1 MMGAAIGSRALFV
14 AAALGSWT
22 GRSVRH
28 PRLEEGGTSMNK
40 VMWGLGLVLFTTL
53 ASLTGQ
59 TRTAVAQAIASS
71 ERFEVSAVK
80 AARPFLVDTI
90 AAIQQGDVARAKE
103 AFDAYDSAWNGI
115 EVYVNVRSRALYQI
129 LELELQ
135 AKISKGLDAPRPDM
149 PALLSDAQ
157 MMLAKYD
164 EAIDVVTK
172 AAALNPIYDELAR
185 LRIVRAHLRE
195 VNPALK
201 AGNIAKARKS
211 FESFNDQWFDIE
223 DFVRAQSLDAYV
235 SIERGMLAVE
245 DALLMTEK
253 PDVEQVTALVT
264 AVMTP
269 YNAIVG
275 EVQRQARASRP

>member
-1 MMGAAIGSRALFV
+1 MV
-14 AAALGSWT
+14 
-22 GRSVRH
+22 
-28 PRLEEGGTSMNK
+28 K
-40 VMWGLGLVLFTTL
+40 VMCRFGLVLFSVL

-59 TRTAVAQAIASS
+59 MPTAAAQASS
-71 ERFEVSAVK
+71 SLERFEISAVK

-90 AAIQQGDVARAKE
+90 AAIQQGNVARAKE

-115 EVYVNVRSRALYQI
+115 EVYINVRSRTLYQV

-135 AKISKGLDAPRPDM
+135 AKISKALDAPRPDM
-149 PALLSDAQ
+149 SALLSDAQ

-164 EAIDVVTK
+164 EAIDVVTR
-172 AAALNPIYDELAR
+172 ATPLNPIYDELAR

-211 FESFNDQWFDIE
+211 FEAFNDQWFDIE

-235 SIERGMLAVE
+235 AIERGMLAVE

-253 PDVEQVTALVT
+253 PAVDQVIALVS

-269 YNAIVG
+269 YNAIVA
-275 EVQRQARASRP
+275 EVQRQARAARP

>member
-1 MMGAAIGSRALFV
+1 MMRVIRRLSLIAFV
-14 AAALGSWT
+14 A
-22 GRSVRH
+22 
-28 PRLEEGGTSMNK
+28 
-40 VMWGLGLVLFTTL
+40 L

-59 TRTAVAQAIASS
+59 VTTAVAQPNSS
-71 ERFEVSAVK
+71 PERFDVSAVK
-80 AARPFLVDTI
+80 TARPFLVDTI
-90 AAIQQGDVARAKE
+90 VAIQQGNLARAKE

-115 EVYVNVRSRALYQI
+115 EVYINVRSRALYQN

-135 AKISKGLDAPRPDM
+135 AKISKALDAPRPDM
-149 PALLSDAQ
+149 ATLLSDTQ
-157 MMLAKYD
+157 TMLAKYD
-164 EAIDVVTK
+164 EAIDIVAK
-172 AAALNPIYDELAR
+172 APPLNPIYDELAR

-201 AGNIAKARKS
+201 TGNIAKARKS
-211 FESFNDQWFDIE
+211 FESFNDKWFDIE

-235 SIERGMLAVE
+235 AIERGMLAVE

-253 PDVEQVTALVT
+253 PDVEQVMALVT

-275 EVQRQARASRP
+275 EVQRQARAARP

>member
-1 MMGAAIGSRALFV
+1 MMQVVRRLSLIAFV
-14 AAALGSWT
+14 A
-22 GRSVRH
+22 
-28 PRLEEGGTSMNK
+28 
-40 VMWGLGLVLFTTL
+40 L

-59 TRTAVAQAIASS
+59 VTTAVTQPNSS
-71 ERFEVSAVK
+71 PERFEVSAVK
-80 AARPFLVDTI
+80 TARPFLVDTL
-90 AAIQQGDVARAKE
+90 AAIQQGNIARAKE

-115 EVYVNVRSRALYQI
+115 EVYINVRSRALYQI

-135 AKISKGLDAPRPDM
+135 AKISKALDAPRPDM
-149 PALLSDAQ
+149 ATLLSDAQ
-157 MMLAKYD
+157 TMLAKYD
-164 EAIDVVTK
+164 EAIDIVTK
-172 AAALNPIYDELAR
+172 SPPLNPIYDELAR

-201 AGNIAKARKS
+201 TGNIAKARKS
-211 FESFNDQWFDIE
+211 FESFNDKWFDIE

-235 SIERGMLAVE
+235 AIERGMLAVE

-253 PDVEQVTALVT
+253 PDVEQVMAMVT

-275 EVQRQARASRP
+275 EVQRQARAARP

>member
-1 MMGAAIGSRALFV
+1 MMKLMCR
-14 AAALGSWT
+14 
-22 GRSVRH
+22 
-28 PRLEEGGTSMNK
+28 
-40 VMWGLGLVLFTTL
+40 LGLVLFTIV

-59 TRTAVAQAIASS
+59 SPVAAAQANSS
-71 ERFEVSAVK
+71 EERFEISAVK

-90 AAIQQGDVARAKE
+90 AAIQQGNVARAKE

-115 EVYVNVRSRALYQI
+115 EVYINVRSRTLYQL

-135 AKISKGLDAPRPDM
+135 AKISKALDAPRPDM
-149 PALLSDAQ
+149 SALLSDAQ
-157 MMLAKYD
+157 LMLAKYD

-172 AAALNPIYDELAR
+172 ATPLNPIYDELAR

-211 FESFNDQWFDIE
+211 FEAFNDQWFDIE

-235 SIERGMLAVE
+235 AIERGMLAVE

-253 PDVEQVTALVT
+253 PAVDLVMSLVT

-269 YNAIVG
+269 YNAIVA
-275 EVQRQARASRP
+275 EVQRQARAARP

>member
-1 MMGAAIGSRALFV
+1 MIQ
-14 AAALGSWT
+14 
-22 GRSVRH
+22 
-28 PRLEEGGTSMNK
+28 
-40 VMWGLGLVLFTTL
+40 VMCRLGLVLFTTL

-59 TRTAVAQAIASS
+59 TLAVAAQASS
-71 ERFEVSAVK
+71 NTERFEVSAVK

-90 AAIQQGDVARAKE
+90 AAIQQGNVARAKE

-135 AKISKGLDAPRPDM
+135 ARISKALDAPRPDM

-172 AAALNPIYDELAR
+172 APPLNPTYDEVAR

-201 AGNIAKARKS
+201 AGSIAKARKS
-211 FESFNDQWFDIE
+211 FEAFNDKWFDIE

-235 SIERGMLAVE
+235 AIERGMLAIE

-253 PDVEQVTALVT
+253 PAVDQVIALVT

-269 YNAIVG
+269 YNAIVS
-275 EVQRQARASRP
+275 EVQRQARAARP

>member
-1 MMGAAIGSRALFV
+1 MMQVIRRLSLIAFV
-14 AAALGSWT
+14 A
-22 GRSVRH
+22 
-28 PRLEEGGTSMNK
+28 
-40 VMWGLGLVLFTTL
+40 L
-53 ASLTGQ
+53 ASFTGQ
-59 TRTAVAQAIASS
+59 ATTAAAQPNSSS

-80 AARPFLVDTI
+80 TARPFLVDTL
-90 AAIQQGDVARAKE
+90 AAIQQGNIARAKE

-115 EVYVNVRSRALYQI
+115 EVYINVRSRALYQI

-135 AKISKGLDAPRPDM
+135 AKISKALDAPRPDM
-149 PALLSDAQ
+149 ATLPSDAQ
-157 MMLAKYD
+157 TMLAKYD
-164 EAIDVVTK
+164 EAIDVVTR
-172 AAALNPIYDELAR
+172 AAPLNPIYDELAR

-201 AGNIAKARKS
+201 TGNIAKARNS
-211 FESFNDQWFDIE
+211 FESFNDKWFDIE

-235 SIERGMLAVE
+235 AIERGMLAVE

-253 PDVEQVTALVT
+253 PDVEQVVTLVT

-275 EVQRQARASRP
+275 EVQRQARAARP

>member
-1 MMGAAIGSRALFV
+1 MM
-14 AAALGSWT
+14 
-22 GRSVRH
+22 
-28 PRLEEGGTSMNK
+28 K
-40 VMWGLGLVLFTTL
+40 VMCQLGLVLFTIV

-59 TRTAVAQAIASS
+59 SPVAAAQANSS
-71 ERFEVSAVK
+71 EERFEISAVK
-80 AARPFLVDTI
+80 AARPFLVDMI
-90 AAIQQGDVARAKE
+90 AAIQQGNVARAKE

-115 EVYVNVRSRALYQI
+115 EVYINVRSRTLYQV

-135 AKISKGLDAPRPDM
+135 AKISKGLDAPQPDM

-164 EAIDVVTK
+164 EAIEVVAK
-172 AAALNPIYDELAR
+172 APPLNPIYDELAR
-185 LRIVRAHLRE
+185 LRIVRAYLRE

-201 AGNIAKARKS
+201 TGNIAKARKS
-211 FESFNDQWFDIE
+211 FEAFNDQWFDIE

-235 SIERGMLAVE
+235 AIERGMLVVE

-253 PDVEQVTALVT
+253 PAVDQVIALVT

-269 YNAIVG
+269 YNAIVAD
-275 EVQRQARASRP
+275 VQRQARAARP

>member
-1 MMGAAIGSRALFV
+1 MIQ
-14 AAALGSWT
+14 
-22 GRSVRH
+22 
-28 PRLEEGGTSMNK
+28 
-40 VMWGLGLVLFTTL
+40 VMCRLGLVVFTTL

-59 TRTAVAQAIASS
+59 APTAAAQANSTP

-80 AARPFLVDTI
+80 AVRPFLVDTI
-90 AAIQQGDVARAKE
+90 AAIQQGNVARAKE

-115 EVYVNVRSRALYQI
+115 EVYINVRSRALYQI

-135 AKISKGLDAPRPDM
+135 ARISKALDAPGTDM
-149 PALLSDAQ
+149 AALLSDAQ

-172 AAALNPIYDELAR
+172 APPLNPIYDELAR

-201 AGNIAKARKS
+201 SGNIAKARKS
-211 FESFNDQWFDIE
+211 FEAFDEKWFDIE

-235 SIERGMLAVE
+235 TIERTMLAVE

-253 PDVEQVTALVT
+253 PDVEQVMALVI
-264 AVMTP
+264 AIMTP
-269 YNAIVG
+269 YNAVVG
-275 EVQRQARASRP
+275 EVQRQARAARP

>member
-1 MMGAAIGSRALFV
+1 
-14 AAALGSWT
+14 
-22 GRSVRH
+22 
-28 PRLEEGGTSMNK
+28 MNK
-40 VMWGLGLVLFTTL
+40 VMWRLGLILFTTL

-59 TRTAVAQAIASS
+59 TRTAVAEAISSS

-90 AAIQQGDVARAKE
+90 AAIQQGNVARAKE

-115 EVYVNVRSRALYQI
+115 EVYINVRNRALYQI

-135 AKISKGLDAPRPDM
+135 AKISKALDAPRPDM
-149 PALLSDAQ
+149 ATLLSDAQ

-172 AAALNPIYDELAR
+172 AAPLNSIYDELAR

-201 AGNIAKARKS
+201 AGSIAKARKS

-235 SIERGMLAVE
+235 AIERSMLAVE

-253 PDVEQVTALVT
+253 PDVEQVMALVT